1 MRNKGK
7 EPSSLHQRIHAQLQS
22 HSLHSSALSP
32 AVRPVAS
39 ESPVKQRR
47 SPPQDPETAASPYEE
62 LEEPSPKARSFR
74 HKLSGQSCELTPKEV
89 RLRLSS
95 DGREILHPERPSPKQ
110 VSVSLLDF
118 SMSSLISPEQDLEG
132 VIHRLW
138 PSARV
143 VSRPVPR
150 RPPKGLLCVQGDQ
163 CTFYE
168 LL

>member
-7 EPSSLHQRIHAQLQS
+7 ASSSLQQRIHAQLQS
-22 HSLHSSALSP
+22 HALHSSALSP
-32 AVRPVAS
+32 PVRPVAS

-62 LEEPSPKARSFR
+62 LEEPSPKGRSYR
-74 HKLSGQSCELTPKEV
+74 HKFSGQSSELAPKQV
-89 RLRLSS
+89 RLRLSH
-95 DGREILHPERPSPKQ
+95 DLKELLHPERPSPKQ

-132 VIHRLW
+132 VIHRMW
-138 PSARV
+138 PRV
-143 VSRPVPR
+143 KVVEKPVPR